1 VTGRLLAV
9 GLLTLLALVGA
20 WLLAAGTPLVI
31 LLAAGIPA
39 AAYAVAILRID
50 RYRREPLA
58 ALVAAFVGGALLA
71 AGAAGAINDAVL
83 AYVEGL
89 VGAASARQVTPV
101 LVAPVLEEVAKAAVL
116 AAVLRTWFASFNNV
130 LDGIV
135 YGALVGLGFAMAEN
149 IGYFTLAAVQGGPRG
164 LVQGLYLRAVLEGL
178 IHPAFTAATGA
189 GFGYVREARSAPRRW
204 SAAVIGLGAAVVQHV
219 VWNGAVSAGL
229 TQLLCAAAT
238 PDGPCQVV
246 PPPARLYA
254 VAPVVIVAFLAPG
267 ILVLGAMARARL
279 GASPRQ

>member
-1 VTGRLLAV
+1 MTRRSLAA
-9 GLLTLLALVGA
+9 GLLTLLLLAGA
-20 WLLAAGTPLVI
+20 WLLVAGTPLVI
-31 LLAAGIPA
+31 LLAAGLPA
-39 AAYAVAILRID
+39 AAYAVVIVRLD
-50 RYRREPLA
+50 RHRREPLP
-58 ALVAAFVGGALLA
+58 ALAAAFVGGALLA
-71 AGAAGAINDAVL
+71 AGAAGALNDAML
-83 AYVEGL
+83 AWMGGL
-89 VGAASARQVTPV
+89 VGAASARQATPV
-101 LVAPVLEEVAKAAVL
+101 FVAPLLEEVAKAVVL
-116 AAVLRTWFASFNNV
+116 VAVLRVWFAHFDNV

-135 YGALVGLGFAMAEN
+135 YGALVGLGFAMTEN

-204 SAAVIGLGAAVVQHV
+204 AAGVIGLGAAVVQHV
-219 VWNGAVSAGL
+219 VWNGAVSVGL

-254 VAPVVIVAFLAPG
+254 VVPVVIVAFLAPG